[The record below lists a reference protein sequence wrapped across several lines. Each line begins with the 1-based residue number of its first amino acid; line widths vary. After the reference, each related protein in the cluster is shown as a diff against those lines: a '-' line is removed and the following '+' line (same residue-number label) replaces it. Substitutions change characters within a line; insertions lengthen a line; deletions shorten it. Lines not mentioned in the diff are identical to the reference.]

1 MNEFTATVTTAP
13 WARSHAGMLP
23 AISTCDITQPPKM
36 VPCALVSAGIGTMRR
51 TGISFAGSI
60 VVMRGFYRAALALA
74 AIAASL
80 GALAQDPKPKTYA
93 LVAAIGSRFEMLTT
107 RQQTGSHI
115 AAVDREAYLIGGNV
129 LNRLALQGL
138 DQAVSRF
145 ESDSK
150 RIYLS
155 MAPARPEIELVIGE
169 LRKLDRVGWDRIM
182 VALPANRFHDEPGL
196 VKRMQGFG
204 LLAQPLCQSD
214 TSIRPD
220 RIGSCGHGF
229 RPPSGPTALT
239 PKGEEIA
246 ANTFVAPYAFVEIVT
261 LDPRTLAVL
270 DRSANYGHR
279 KLTDETAKL
288 NGIINGDNKE
298 FLARQIVEVVQ
309 ESTAEAMANGILKGN
324 VDVREKGPV
333 STDSPPAR

>member
-1 MNEFTATVTTAP
+1 M
-13 WARSHAGMLP
+13 
-23 AISTCDITQPPKM
+23 
-36 VPCALVSAGIGTMRR
+36 
-51 TGISFAGSI
+51 
-60 VVMRGFYRAALALA
+60 VVMARFYRAALAAA
-74 AIAASL
+74 AITASL
-80 GALAQDPKPKTYA
+80 SANAQKTYA
-93 LVAAIGSRFEMLTT
+93 LVAAIGSRFEMVTS

-115 AAVDREAYLIGGNV
+115 PAFDREAYLIGGNI

-138 DQAVSRF
+138 DQAVSRY
-145 ESDSK
+145 ESGSK

-155 MAPARPEIELVIGE
+155 MAPARPDIELVIGE

-182 VALPANRFHDEPGL
+182 VALPAYRFHDEPGL
-196 VKRMQGFG
+196 AGRMRGFG
-204 LLAQPLCQSD
+204 LMAQSLCQSD
-214 TSIRPD
+214 SSFRPD
-220 RIGSCGHGF
+220 RVGSCSHGF
-229 RPPSGPTALT
+229 RPPSGPIALT

-309 ESTAEAMANGILKGN
+309 ESTAEAMANGILKGT

>member
-1 MNEFTATVTTAP
+1 MQ
-13 WARSHAGMLP
+13 R
-23 AISTCDITQPPKM
+23 
-36 VPCALVSAGIGTMRR
+36 
-51 TGISFAGSI
+51 
-60 VVMRGFYRAALALA
+60 FYRAAFAVV
-74 AIAASL
+74 AITANL
-80 GALAQDPKPKTYA
+80 GALGQDAVAPKPKTYA

-115 AAVDREAYLIGGNV
+115 PAVDREAYLIGGNI

-138 DQAVSRF
+138 DQAVSRY

-150 RIYLS
+150 RVYLS

-182 VALPANRFHDEPGL
+182 VALPAYRFHDEPGL
-196 VKRMQGFG
+196 VNRMQGLG

-220 RIGSCGHGF
+220 RIGSCSHGF
-229 RPPSGPTALT
+229 RPQSGPTALT

-288 NGIINGDNKE
+288 NGIINGDNKD

-333 STDSPPAR
+333 AR

>member
-1 MNEFTATVTTAP
+1 MH
-13 WARSHAGMLP
+13 R
-23 AISTCDITQPPKM
+23 
-36 VPCALVSAGIGTMRR
+36 
-51 TGISFAGSI
+51 
-60 VVMRGFYRAALALA
+60 FYRAALAVA
-74 AIAASL
+74 AITATF
-80 GALAQDPKPKTYA
+80 GAIAQDAAAPTPKTYA
-93 LVAAIGSRFEMLTT
+93 LVAAIGSRFEMVTT
-107 RQQTGSHI
+107 KQQTGSHI
-115 AAVDREAYLIGGNV
+115 PAVDREAYLIGGNV

-169 LRKLDRVGWDRIM
+169 LRKLDRAGWDRIM
-182 VALPANRFHDEPGL
+182 VALPAYRFHDEPGL

-204 LLAQPLCQSD
+204 LLAQPLCQTEP
-214 TSIRPD
+214 TSC
-220 RIGSCGHGF
+220 SHGF

-270 DRSANYGHR
+270 DRSASYGHR

-288 NGIINGDNKE
+288 TGIINGSNKE

-333 STDSPPAR
+333 KPER